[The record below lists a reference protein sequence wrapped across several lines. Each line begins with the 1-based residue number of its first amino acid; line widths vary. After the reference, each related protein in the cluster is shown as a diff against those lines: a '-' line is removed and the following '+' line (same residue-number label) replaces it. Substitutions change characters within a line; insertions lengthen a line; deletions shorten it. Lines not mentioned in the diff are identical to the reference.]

1 MRRRFLL
8 VLLALCLLS
17 ALAGC
22 KSKIPDEE
30 EDLMQVYYL
39 NSSETSVE
47 MHECKVESK
56 DAAGQL
62 SELLVWLKTNPEK
75 LDYKAPLSLGFEINY
90 ANIEGDKIYLDVNE
104 AYRSL
109 TPTREILIR
118 AALVRTLTRIEGVR
132 YMSITVNGEQLVDN
146 LGNLV
151 GLLSAEQFIDNAGN
165 EINAYEKARLKLYFA
180 SEDGT
185 YLVAVNRTVA
195 YNTNISMEKLVV
207 EQLLSGP
214 SADIAKEAFPTINP
228 EAKIVSVSVKDGIC
242 YVNFDENFLI
252 QPFNISSDVAIYSIV
267 NSLVELPNVNKVQI
281 TINGNTDIMYRES
294 ISLLSVFERNLDLLT
309 KPE

>member
-8 VLLALCLLS
+8 VLFVLCLLS
-17 ALAGC
+17 ALTGC
-22 KSKIPDEE
+22 KSTMSDEE
-30 EDLMQVYYL
+30 ENLMQVYYL

-62 SELLVWLKTNPEK
+62 SELLVWLNTNPEK

-104 AYRSL
+104 EYRSL

-132 YMSITVNGEQLVDN
+132 YMSITVNEEQLVDN

-228 EAKIVSVSVKDGIC
+228 AAKIVSVSVKDGIC

-267 NSLVELPNVNKVQI
+267 NSLVELPDVNKVQI

-294 ISLLSVFERNLDLLT
+294 ISFLSVFERNLDLLT